1 VGKLN
6 VKKNKNGLYSFAF
19 LEFDSA
25 EAASRA
31 IKELDQFE
39 LFGKRMRVYLSNH
52 SVGRI
57 GRAKAASTAK
67 GPDISPRNAHS
78 TEIPGTTKEAGRHS
92 NMQGGGKEAGAPRRK
107 A

>member
-1 VGKLN
+1 

-39 LFGKRMRVYLSNH
+39 LFGKRMRVYLSKPF
-52 SVGRI
+52 SRQD
-57 GRAKAASTAK
+57 RQS
-67 GPDISPRNAHS
+67 
-78 TEIPGTTKEAGRHS
+78 
-92 NMQGGGKEAGAPRRK
+92 
-107 A
+107 